1 MRIARLLAL
10 VYLGYRRHAVLVPD
24 PDDLPGHETQGQPY
38 AEVRPRP
45 GTELVR
51 LKTRQGESIV
61 ALFGPALTA
70 DGRPDPQAAR
80 RPTLLYFYG
89 NGMCLSYSRG
99 EFERFRRLGLNVLI
113 PEYVGYGMSGGSP
126 SERGC
131 QATADA
137 AYEYL
142 VATRGIKP
150 DGIVVGGWSLG
161 GAVAVD
167 LASRR
172 PAAGLIMFSS
182 FTSGVDMAHRI
193 APFLPVSLLL
203 RHRFDNLG
211 KIKRIT
217 CPILIGHGRRD
228 SIVPFEMG
236 KRLAAAAKA
245 PVTTLWIDEADHN
258 DFFDVAG
265 RRLDQAI
272 VRFIDELPSRS
283 LTNLTRRHRLD
294 LATVP
299 ISQAAETARLARP
312 LPQHVGHAAE
322 DVIPVAE
329 PRLAEDPHR
338 GIPGAVLAVE
348 HPSPLADGR
357 EREPDGNTQPARP
370 GGRPTYRA

>member
-1 MRIARLLAL
+1 MRIARILTI
-10 VYLGYRRHAVLVPD
+10 VYLGYAAMLFSLQTRMIF
-24 PDDLPGHETQGQPY
+24 PGHETQGQPY

-80 RPTLLYFYG
+80 RPTLLFFYG
-89 NGMCLSYSRG
+89 NGMCLSYSRD

-142 VATRGIKP
+142 VATRGVKP
-150 DGIVVGGWSLG
+150 DELVIGGWSLG

-182 FTSGVDMAHRI
+182 FTGGVEMGRRI

-211 KIKRIT
+211 KIRSVT

-228 SIVPFEMG
+228 SIVPFDMG

-258 DFFDVAG
+258 DFLDVAG
-265 RRLDQAI
+265 RRLDRAI
-272 VRFIDELPSRS
+272 TRFVDELP
-283 LTNLTRRHRLD
+283 
-294 LATVP
+294 
-299 ISQAAETARLARP
+299 
-312 LPQHVGHAAE
+312 
-322 DVIPVAE
+322 
-329 PRLAEDPHR
+329 
-338 GIPGAVLAVE
+338 
-348 HPSPLADGR
+348 
-357 EREPDGNTQPARP
+357 
-370 GGRPTYRA
+370 RANP

>member
-1 MRIARLLAL
+1 MRIARILTLL
-10 VYLGYRRHAVLVPD
+10 YLGYAAMLFSLQTRMIF
-24 PDDLPGHETQGQPY
+24 PGHETQGQSY
-38 AEVRPRP
+38 AEVKPRP

-51 LKTRQGESIV
+51 LETRQGESIV
-61 ALFGPALTA
+61 ALYGPALSA

-80 RPTLLYFYG
+80 RPTLLFFYG
-89 NGMCLSYSRG
+89 NGMCLSYSRD

-137 AYEYL
+137 ACDYL
-142 VATRGIKP
+142 VTTRGVKP
-150 DGIVVGGWSLG
+150 EELVIGGWSLG

-172 PAAGLIMFSS
+172 PAAGLIMLSS
-182 FTSGVDMAHRI
+182 FTGGVDMARRI

-211 KIKRIT
+211 KIGRVT

-228 SIVPFEMG
+228 SIVPFDMG

-258 DFFDVAG
+258 DFLDVAG

-272 VRFIDELPSRS
+272 TRFVDDLP
-283 LTNLTRRHRLD
+283 
-294 LATVP
+294 
-299 ISQAAETARLARP
+299 
-312 LPQHVGHAAE
+312 
-322 DVIPVAE
+322 
-329 PRLAEDPHR
+329 
-338 GIPGAVLAVE
+338 PG
-348 HPSPLADGR
+348 
-357 EREPDGNTQPARP
+357 QP
-370 GGRPTYRA
+370 

>member
-1 MRIARLLAL
+1 MRIARILAI
-10 VYLGYRRHAVLVPD
+10 VYLGYAAMLFSLQTRMIF
-24 PDDLPGHETQGQPY
+24 PGHETQGQPY
-38 AEVRPRP
+38 AEFRPQP

-80 RPTLLYFYG
+80 RPTLLFFYG
-89 NGMCLSYSRG
+89 NGMCLGHSRG

-150 DGIVVGGWSLG
+150 DEIVIGGWSLG

-172 PAAGLIMFSS
+172 PAAGLIMLSS
-182 FTSGVDMAHRI
+182 FTSGVDMGRRM

-228 SIVPFEMG
+228 SIVPFDMG

-245 PVTTLWIDEADHN
+245 PLATLWIDEADHN
-258 DFFDVAG
+258 DFLDVAG

-272 VRFIDELPSRS
+272 TRFVVELP
-283 LTNLTRRHRLD
+283 
-294 LATVP
+294 
-299 ISQAAETARLARP
+299 
-312 LPQHVGHAAE
+312 
-322 DVIPVAE
+322 
-329 PRLAEDPHR
+329 
-338 GIPGAVLAVE
+338 
-348 HPSPLADGR
+348 
-357 EREPDGNTQPARP
+357 PANP
-370 GGRPTYRA
+370 